1 MSEGCKWTLTK
12 PVCHLHGVP
21 LKIHIAIIILTKLVY
36 VNEGWCSITLDM
48 ACLFR
53 AQMSMVI
60 HYLPGASVL
69 TAQSCRGKFTEGTAG
84 HCCHLVFTLRTAQRT
99 TDAVEH

>member
-1 MSEGCKWTLTK
+1 MTK
-12 PVCHLHGVP
+12 PVCHLHDVP

-69 TAQSCRGKFTEGTAG
+69 QHRAAEASLLRQLLVTA
-84 HCCHLVFTLRTAQRT
+84 
-99 TDAVEH
+99 DI